1 MLLVI
6 KFPLFQLYSH
16 NLHSSPLP
24 YYSSHMSTSHLV
36 SFSLPG
42 GEMPEGADGRLSDLL
57 AVAGRDDGA
66 HQGLD
71 AAHLAHCHLKKTKNK
86 ILGIFQIKITLVF

>member
-1 MLLVI
+1 MGDYFHFDSLQVKRLGYLALLMARREVAERAHRGLGD
-6 KFPLFQLYSH
+6 F
-16 NLHSSPLP
+16 
-24 YYSSHMSTSHLV
+24 
-36 SFSLPG
+36 
-42 GEMPEGADGRLSDLL
+42 L

-86 ILGIFQIKITLVF
+86 IIGIFQIRITLVF

>member
-1 MLLVI
+1 
-6 KFPLFQLYSH
+6 
-16 NLHSSPLP
+16 
-24 YYSSHMSTSHLV
+24 
-36 SFSLPG
+36 
-42 GEMPEGADGRLSDLL
+42 MPKGADGRLSDLL

-86 ILGIFQIKITLVF
+86 IIGIFQIKITLVF